1 MDFET
6 QDTELLS
13 DASLPPSLCT
23 RCWDCDAATARP
35 GDGRSLHFGLQQAKI
50 AVANT
55 GCTPVTRAP
64 SASSMAAR
72 LHKLQEMESQQCIGR
87 RCEVPRKSRWQR
99 RALGLSARP
108 GKKEPGLDS
117 SNPDPS
123 RQKSNVPSNS
133 EEAGDSAQTQNPKM
147 CPIRFLL
154 LKHATLLI
162 LQSGSLHDFEIVLA
176 GYSTSTDMVSQS

>member
-55 GCTPVTRAP
+55 GCMLRSTI
-64 SASSMAAR
+64 
-72 LHKLQEMESQQCIGR
+72 L
-87 RCEVPRKSRWQR
+87 
-99 RALGLSARP
+99 
-108 GKKEPGLDS
+108 
-117 SNPDPS
+117 
-123 RQKSNVPSNS
+123 NS
-133 EEAGDSAQTQNPKM
+133 LFSFY
-147 CPIRFLL
+147 FLL
-154 LKHATLLI
+154 FSLCLPIVCFIIHLFVLCLMIFALSGRLVI
-162 LQSGSLHDFEIVLA
+162 LSSHLRRICN
-176 GYSTSTDMVSQS
+176 TVSQLDIICLT